1 MSAQPPRPTN
11 RDTSFASD
19 WQAEILERPPLISP
33 TRQYVYPQAV
43 EEVERGALL
52 LHVTPPHTAPLHAAS
67 WNAAPFLATFALG
80 FQEPSLPHGL
90 WACPNPH
97 QLCAVAGGYAYVV
110 NARQP
115 EQWQQISYR
124 PVTTIRVVA
133 SHRLLIFTGFHSLC
147 ALGEAGLAWETKRLS
162 WEGLRITDLQA
173 DTLSGFGWDMATDTE
188 VPFTVDLRTGHA
200 IGGAFI

>member
-1 MSAQPPRPTN
+1 MPDMPAQLPRTPT
-11 RDTSFASD
+11 RDASFASD

-33 TRQYVYPQAV
+33 ARQYVYPQAV

-52 LHVTPPHTAPLHAAS
+52 LHVTPARAS
-67 WNAAPFLATFALG
+67 ASDAAPFLATFALG

-110 NARQP
+110 NAHQP

-147 ALGEAGLAWETKRLS
+147 ALGEDGPAWETKRLS

-173 DTLSGFGWDMATDTE
+173 DTLSGFGWDMVTDAE

-200 IGGAFI
+200 SGGAFI